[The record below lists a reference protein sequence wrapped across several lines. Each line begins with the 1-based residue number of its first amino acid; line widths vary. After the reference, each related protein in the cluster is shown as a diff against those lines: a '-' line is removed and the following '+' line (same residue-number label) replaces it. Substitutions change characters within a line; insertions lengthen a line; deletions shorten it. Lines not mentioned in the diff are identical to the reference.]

1 MTVPVDH
8 IEKLRSAATQVITG
22 LHEMRQ
28 VFQEIEGFC
37 LDWVDEAGALDE
49 PQIARAEESTG
60 QAESATPAP
69 EPVPEPE
76 PAPTS
81 EPEPAPEPEP
91 EPAPEPEYPTLE
103 EVRGVLAALAQA
115 GKADQVRDLLRT
127 HGADKLS
134 DVEPQHRATL
144 ITEAKA
150 IQ

>member
-1 MTVPVDH
+1 MTIPVDH
-8 IEKLRSAATQVITG
+8 IEKLRATATKVITG

-49 PQIARAEESTG
+49 PHIARAEEP
-60 QAESATPAP
+60 AEQPAVTTAQPEPAP
-69 EPVPEPE
+69 EPA

-81 EPEPAPEPEP
+81 EPEPAPEH
-91 EPAPEPEYPTLE
+91 PTLE

-115 GKADQVRDLLRT
+115 GKADQVRELLHS

>member
-37 LDWVDEAGALDE
+37 LDWVDEAGALDA
-49 PQIARAEESTG
+49 PQVIRAEEPTDQS
-60 QAESATPAP
+60 ENATPAP

-76 PAPTS
+76 P
-81 EPEPAPEPEP
+81 EPEH
-91 EPAPEPEYPTLE
+91 PTLE

-115 GKADQVRDLLRT
+115 GKADQVRELLRT

-134 DVEPQHRATL
+134 DVEPQHRAAL

>member
-49 PQIARAEESTG
+49 PQVIRAEEPTDQS
-60 QAESATPAP
+60 ENATPAP
-69 EPVPEPE
+69 EPVPEP
-76 PAPTS
+76 
-81 EPEPAPEPEP
+81 APESEH
-91 EPAPEPEYPTLE
+91 PTLE

-115 GKADQVRDLLRT
+115 GKADQVRELLRT

-134 DVEPQHRATL
+134 DVEPQHRAAL

>member
-1 MTVPVDH
+1 MTVPVNH

-49 PQIARAEESTG
+49 PHVARAEEPTDQS
-60 QAESATPAP
+60 EDATPAP

-91 EPAPEPEYPTLE
+91 EHPTLE

>member
-8 IEKLRSAATQVITG
+8 IEKLRATATKVITG

-49 PQIARAEESTG
+49 PHIARAEES
-60 QAESATPAP
+60 AERPAVATPQPEPAP
-69 EPVPEPE
+69 EPA

-91 EPAPEPEYPTLE
+91 EPEHPTLE

-115 GKADQVRDLLRT
+115 GKADQVRELLRT

-134 DVEPQHRATL
+134 DVEPRHRATL

>member
-49 PQIARAEESTG
+49 PHVARAEEP
-60 QAESATPAP
+60 AEQPAVTTPQP
-69 EPVPEPE
+69 EPQPE
-76 PAPTS
+76 PA
-81 EPEPAPEPEP
+81 PEPAPEPEP
-91 EPAPEPEYPTLE
+91 EPEPEHPTLE

-115 GKADQVRDLLRT
+115 GKADQVRELLRT

-134 DVEPQHRATL
+134 DVEPQHRAAL

>member
-8 IEKLRSAATQVITG
+8 IEKLRAAATQVITG

-49 PQIARAEESTG
+49 PHVARAEEPAS
-60 QAESATPAP
+60 QSENATPAP

-76 PAPTS
+76 PTA

-91 EPAPEPEYPTLE
+91 EPEHPTLE

-115 GKADQVRDLLRT
+115 GKADQVRELLRT

-134 DVEPQHRATL
+134 DVEPRHRAAL

>member
-49 PQIARAEESTG
+49 PQVIRAEEPTDQS
-60 QAESATPAP
+60 ENATPAP

-76 PAPTS
+76 PTA
-81 EPEPAPEPEP
+81 EPEPSPEPEP
-91 EPAPEPEYPTLE
+91 DHPTLE

-115 GKADQVRDLLRT
+115 GKADQVRELLRT

-134 DVEPQHRATL
+134 DVAPQHRAAL

>member
-1 MTVPVDH
+1 MTIPVDH
-8 IEKLRSAATQVITG
+8 IEKLRATATKVITG

-49 PQIARAEESTG
+49 PHIARAEEP
-60 QAESATPAP
+60 AEQPAVTTPQPASEPAP
-69 EPVPEPE
+69 KPA

-91 EPAPEPEYPTLE
+91 EHPTLE

-115 GKADQVRDLLRT
+115 GKADQVRELLHA

>member
-8 IEKLRSAATQVITG
+8 IEKLRATATKVITG

-49 PQIARAEESTG
+49 PHIARAEEL
-60 QAESATPAP
+60 AEQPAVTTPQPA
-69 EPVPEPE
+69 

-81 EPEPAPEPEP
+81 EPEPAPEPEH
-91 EPAPEPEYPTLE
+91 PTLE

-115 GKADQVRDLLRT
+115 GKADQVRELLHT

-134 DVEPQHRATL
+134 DVEPQHRAAL

>member
-8 IEKLRSAATQVITG
+8 IEKLRATATKVITG

-49 PQIARAEESTG
+49 PHIARAEEL
-60 QAESATPAP
+60 AEQPAVTTPQPASEPAP
-69 EPVPEPE
+69 KPA

-81 EPEPAPEPEP
+81 EPEPEH
-91 EPAPEPEYPTLE
+91 PTLE

-115 GKADQVRDLLRT
+115 GKADQVRELLRT

-134 DVEPQHRATL
+134 DVEPQHRAAL

>member
-49 PQIARAEESTG
+49 PQVIRAEEPTDQS
-60 QAESATPAP
+60 ENATPAP

-76 PAPTS
+76 P
-81 EPEPAPEPEP
+81 EPEH
-91 EPAPEPEYPTLE
+91 PTLE

-115 GKADQVRDLLRT
+115 GKADQVRELLRT

-134 DVEPQHRATL
+134 DVEPQHRAAL

>member
-49 PQIARAEESTG
+49 PQVIRAEEPTDQS
-60 QAESATPAP
+60 ENATPAP

-76 PAPTS
+76 P
-81 EPEPAPEPEP
+81 EPEH
-91 EPAPEPEYPTLE
+91 PTLE

-115 GKADQVRDLLRT
+115 GKADQVRELLHT

-134 DVEPQHRATL
+134 DVEPQHRAAL

>member
-8 IEKLRSAATQVITG
+8 IEKLRATATKVITG

-49 PQIARAEESTG
+49 PHVARAEEL
-60 QAESATPAP
+60 AEQSAVTTPQPASEPAP
-69 EPVPEPE
+69 KPA

-81 EPEPAPEPEP
+81 EPEPEH
-91 EPAPEPEYPTLE
+91 PTLE

-115 GKADQVRDLLRT
+115 GKADQVRELLHT

-134 DVEPQHRATL
+134 DVEPQHRAAL

>member
-49 PQIARAEESTG
+49 PQVIRAEEPTDQS
-60 QAESATPAP
+60 ENATPAP

-76 PAPTS
+76 P
-81 EPEPAPEPEP
+81 EPEH
-91 EPAPEPEYPTLE
+91 PTLE

-115 GKADQVRDLLRT
+115 GKADQVRELLRT

-134 DVEPQHRATL
+134 DVAPQHRAAL

>member
-8 IEKLRSAATQVITG
+8 IEKLRAASTKVITG

-49 PQIARAEESTG
+49 PQVIRAEEPTDQS
-60 QAESATPAP
+60 ENATPAP
-69 EPVPEPE
+69 EPVPEP
-76 PAPTS
+76 
-81 EPEPAPEPEP
+81 APEPEH
-91 EPAPEPEYPTLE
+91 PTLE

-115 GKADQVRDLLRT
+115 GKADQVRELLRT

-134 DVEPQHRATL
+134 DVEPQHRAAL

>member
-49 PQIARAEESTG
+49 PQVIRAEEPTDQS
-60 QAESATPAP
+60 ENATPAP

-76 PAPTS
+76 P
-81 EPEPAPEPEP
+81 EPEH
-91 EPAPEPEYPTLE
+91 PTLE

-115 GKADQVRDLLRT
+115 GKADQVRELLRT

>member
-1 MTVPVDH
+1 MTIPVDH
-8 IEKLRSAATQVITG
+8 IEKLRATATKVITG

-49 PQIARAEESTG
+49 PHIARAEES
-60 QAESATPAP
+60 AEQPAVTTPQPASEPAP
-69 EPVPEPE
+69 KPA

-81 EPEPAPEPEP
+81 EPEPEH
-91 EPAPEPEYPTLE
+91 PTLE

-115 GKADQVRDLLRT
+115 GKADQVRELLHT

>member
-8 IEKLRSAATQVITG
+8 IEKLRATATKVITG

-37 LDWVDEAGALDE
+37 LDWVDVAGALDE
-49 PQIARAEESTG
+49 PHIARAEES
-60 QAESATPAP
+60 AEQPAVTTPQPASEPAP
-69 EPVPEPE
+69 KPA

-91 EPAPEPEYPTLE
+91 EHPTLE

-115 GKADQVRDLLRT
+115 GKADQVRELLHT

-134 DVEPQHRATL
+134 DVEPQHRAAL

>member
-49 PQIARAEESTG
+49 PQVIRAEEPTDQS
-60 QAESATPAP
+60 ENATPAP
-69 EPVPEPE
+69 EPVPEP
-76 PAPTS
+76 
-81 EPEPAPEPEP
+81 APEPEH
-91 EPAPEPEYPTLE
+91 PTLE

-115 GKADQVRDLLRT
+115 GKADQVRELLRT

-134 DVEPQHRATL
+134 DVEPQHRAAL

>member
-49 PQIARAEESTG
+49 PQVIRAEEPTNQS
-60 QAESATPAP
+60 ENATPAP

-76 PAPTS
+76 P
-81 EPEPAPEPEP
+81 EH
-91 EPAPEPEYPTLE
+91 PTLE

-115 GKADQVRDLLRT
+115 GKADQVRELLRA

-134 DVEPQHRATL
+134 DVEPQHRAAL

>member
-49 PQIARAEESTG
+49 PQVIRAEEPTDQSENAT
-60 QAESATPAP
+60 QA
-69 EPVPEPE
+69 
-76 PAPTS
+76 
-81 EPEPAPEPEP
+81 PEPAPEPEP
-91 EPAPEPEYPTLE
+91 EPEHPTLE

-115 GKADQVRDLLRT
+115 GKADQVRELLRT

-134 DVEPQHRATL
+134 DVEPQHRAAL